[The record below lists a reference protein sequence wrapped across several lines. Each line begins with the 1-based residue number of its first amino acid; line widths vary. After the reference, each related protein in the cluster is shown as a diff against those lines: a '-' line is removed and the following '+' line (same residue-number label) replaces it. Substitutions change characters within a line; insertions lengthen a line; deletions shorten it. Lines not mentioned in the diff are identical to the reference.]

1 MLCHT
6 TVVIAWGL
14 GHERI
19 KTLTDERERERE
31 RDLKEQM
38 WDLTRHIRIF
48 FHPIRFHTYRSYVY
62 YSMIF
67 NYMDYMQFTFLLLIG
82 CLV

>member
-31 RDLKEQM
+31 RDLKDILEFSFIQ
-38 WDLTRHIRIF
+38 
-48 FHPIRFHTYRSYVY
+48 
-62 YSMIF
+62 
-67 NYMDYMQFTFLLLIG
+67 
-82 CLV
+82 